1 MNSPPP
7 STPASGA
14 KSSQSQAR
22 LTAGDET
29 GCRDYGDGRPLCDPK
44 LTGCVQHLDQVLH
57 GLSSGPLE
65 QLANWNG
72 HNATT
77 LLFDEISGELD
88 AYYPNEGDERP
99 TWCSSS
105 SSSTSAG
112 G

>member
-7 STPASGA
+7 STKTSPA

-22 LTAGDET
+22 PTAGDGT

-57 GLSSGPLE
+57 GLSSDGPA

-72 HNATT
+72 HEATT
-77 LLFDEISGELD
+77 ALFDEISCVLA
-88 AYYPNEGDERP
+88 AYYPHEGEERP

-105 SSSTSAG
+105 SSTSAG